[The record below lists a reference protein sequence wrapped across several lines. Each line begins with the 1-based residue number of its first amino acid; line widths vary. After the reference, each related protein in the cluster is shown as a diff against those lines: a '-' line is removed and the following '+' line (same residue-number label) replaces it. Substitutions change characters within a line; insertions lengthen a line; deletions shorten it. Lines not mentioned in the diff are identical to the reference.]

1 LITEKGIANG
11 ISILIFSS
19 IVAGMTQQVS
29 VSLSS
34 ASSLLGVILFMLVI
48 VIGLI
53 LLSIFILRSLKE
65 IPVVYAKQ

>member
-29 VSLSS
+29 VSIAS
-34 ASSLLGVILFMLVI
+34 ASSLL
-48 VIGLI
+48 
-53 LLSIFILRSLKE
+53 
-65 IPVVYAKQ
+65 